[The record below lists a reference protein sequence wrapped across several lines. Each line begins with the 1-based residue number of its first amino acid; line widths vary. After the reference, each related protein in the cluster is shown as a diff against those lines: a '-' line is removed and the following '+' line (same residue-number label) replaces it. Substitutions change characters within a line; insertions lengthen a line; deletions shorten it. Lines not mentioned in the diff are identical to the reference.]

1 MKSREK
7 HRDKGTDFS
16 LVQAGVQLAERS
28 RVCSHEVK
36 LSHRHWEQQL
46 IKLVTLG
53 QAGQGMLQ
61 RAEVLLTEGICCQ
74 LGNEIPPHARESD
87 FEAIFVPELG

>member
-7 HRDKGTDFS
+7 KNPETKALISPWCTQEH
-16 LVQAGVQLAERS
+16 S

-46 IKLVTLG
+46 IKEVTLG
-53 QAGQGMLQ
+53 QAGQGHA
-61 RAEVLLTEGICCQ
+61 AESRGLADRMHLLPAGT
-74 LGNEIPPHARESD
+74 
-87 FEAIFVPELG
+87 